1 MAPLQGG
8 LVAAEG
14 AAGGQA
20 RACLPAEPGSRPA
33 VVCKAF
39 CNKPNFPQCI
49 PALKNTSTLLP
60 AGWGH
65 ICARSTDTRCA

>member
-33 VVCKAF
+33 VGDIFAQEAQIPDVHDLKAPYIEMH
-39 CNKPNFPQCI
+39 KILEQVGMR
-49 PALKNTSTLLP
+49 PA
-60 AGWGH
+60 
-65 ICARSTDTRCA
+65 